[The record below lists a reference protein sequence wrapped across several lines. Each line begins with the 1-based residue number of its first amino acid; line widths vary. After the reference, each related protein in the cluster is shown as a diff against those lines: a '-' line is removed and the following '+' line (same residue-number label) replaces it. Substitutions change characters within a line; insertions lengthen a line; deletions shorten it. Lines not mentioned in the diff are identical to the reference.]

1 MQRVPANQS
10 QLLWKSKLN
19 DSTLAFYFDES
30 VQVAIADQLIRNGID
45 CVTVRDLEKLSD
57 ADPNHLKRA
66 TDQKRVLVTY
76 DDDFVEMAHKG
87 AQHAGIV
94 FVPNRHRRI
103 GIVVKEL
110 RKFQVQYEQQQV
122 KNQVWFLTS
131 S

>member
-1 MQRVPANQS
+1 MT
-10 QLLWKSKLN
+10 

-45 CVTVRDLEKLSD
+45 CVTARDLEKLGD

-94 FVPNRHRRI
+94 FVPNRYRRI

-131 S
+131 A